1 MSTTQ
6 ALNDMKSINTHLRK
20 LTFDDLD
27 EWVGSTILNRGKRY
41 VKYVDQLSR
50 TQNNNLV
57 AWVNGTDRYTTSVRI
72 KSQNDFEYFC
82 SCPYPWGPCKH
93 AVAVILAA
101 AEQVKQKQTIA
112 LLDEDDK
119 LSRALSDYTN
129 EEEDEWGDDESVH
142 SSESRRSKL
151 QVEVETILAGKSRQA
166 LLDQLVNLAGRNPE
180 IRRQILEAEQLAS
193 GQVDKLVRSLLAEI
207 RNLTAEPVWY
217 NHWRGEGNL
226 PDYTSF
232 GERLQALADLGHADA
247 VLQLG
252 AELWTRGNAQVG
264 QSDDDGETG
273 MAIAM
278 CMNTVVAALPQ
289 TSLQP
294 PEQLLWV
301 IDRVLGDEFCI
312 LDNLADKLLKR
323 RSYTGAHWR
332 KVVGTLE
339 ARLQAMPKPRT
350 DSFSTTYRRQGLLS
364 QLLDAY
370 SCAGWKERIIPLL
383 EKEAG
388 ACRQYKRLVDAL
400 LAAGEWDKARH
411 WCILGYQQTVE
422 NAHGLALVLQ
432 KQLRKMAQSE
442 RQYGLAAA
450 YRAQDFFAHPSSIKY
465 QKLRDSC
472 KKASCWPAVQK
483 VVFHFLETGQR
494 TVSGEK
500 DGNTDWPLPAPE
512 VGPEVTDK
520 RSSYMQFPDLPTLID
535 IAILEKRFDDVVEL
549 YRHLGTTGHRGPE
562 INNSVAHAVSNTHPQ
577 VALDI
582 WKSIVDKLIG
592 KVKPRAYEEAAS
604 YLRLMEKI
612 YSKNNRLAD
621 WQGLIRG
628 LRNKHRQKR
637 RLLGTLD
644 NLTKK
649 KIID

>member
-1 MSTTQ
+1 MSSTQ

-27 EWVGSTILNRGKRY
+27 EWTGSTILNRGKNY

-50 TQNNNLV
+50 TQDNNLV

-72 KSQNDFEYFC
+72 KSKNDFEYFC
-82 SCPYPWGPCKH
+82 SCPYSWGPCKH

-101 AEQVKQKQTIA
+101 AERVKQKQTIA

-119 LSRALSDYTN
+119 LSRALSANTN
-129 EEEDEWGDDESVH
+129 EEKDEWGDDESVH
-142 SSESRRSKL
+142 SSESRRSKV

-166 LLDQLVNLAGRNPE
+166 LLDQLVDLAGHNPE
-180 IRRQILEAEQLAS
+180 IRRQILEAEQLAC
-193 GQVDKLVRSLLAEI
+193 GQVGKLVRSLLAEI
-207 RNLTAEPVWY
+207 RKLTAEPVWY
-217 NHWRGEGNL
+217 NHWRDEGNL
-226 PDYTSF
+226 PDYTHF
-232 GERLQALADLGHADA
+232 GERLQALADTGHADA

-252 AELWTRGNAQVG
+252 AELWTRGNAQIG

-278 CMNTVVAALPQ
+278 CMDTVLAALPQ

-301 IDRVLGDEFCI
+301 IDRLAEDDYCM
-312 LDNLADKLLKR
+312 LDNSADKLLKQR
-323 RSYTGAHWR
+323 TYTCAHWQE
-332 KVVGTLE
+332 VAGTLE
-339 ARLQAMPKPRT
+339 ARLQAMPKPQT
-350 DSFSTTYRRQGLLS
+350 DSYSTAYQRERLLD

-383 EKEAG
+383 ETEAV
-388 ACRQYKRLVDAL
+388 ACREYKRLADAL
-400 LAAGEWDKARH
+400 LAVGERDRARH
-411 WCILGYQQTVE
+411 WCILGYQRTAE
-422 NAHGLALVLQ
+422 NAYGLALVLQ
-432 KQLRKMAQSE
+432 KQLRKIAESE

-450 YRAQDFFAHPSSIKY
+450 YRAQDFFAHPSSTKY
-465 QKLRDSC
+465 HKLRNSC
-472 KKASCWPAVQK
+472 KKATCWPAVQK

-494 TVSGEK
+494 PVSGEK

-549 YRHLGTTGHRGPE
+549 YRRLGTIGHWGLE
-562 INNSVAHAVSNTHPQ
+562 ISNSVARAVSNTHPQ

-582 WKSIVDKLIG
+582 WKGIVDTLIG

-621 WQGLIRG
+621 WQGLIRD

-649 KIID
+649 KIVD